1 MLTDFYATKTGMTQA
16 WTADGKRLAVTRLK
30 TPDNVVSAVLSPNIL
45 EVGYGQ
51 KKEKNVTKPLSTRF
65 KKSGFSFMP
74 AKLGGA
80 RWTTQEGEEQPKAGT
95 TITAA
100 SVLSVGDVVEIRG
113 ITKGRGFAGAVKRYG
128 FHGGPKTHGQSD
140 RTRAVGSIGAGTSPG
155 RVWRGKRMPGHYG
168 VETKT
173 IGGLV
178 ILHIDEAAKE
188 IWVSGPVPGHL
199 NSFVLVRKTG
209 REQEIKLNNKASGI
223 TVPKVEETK
232 TEVITEVEEAT
243 AEVAPNEVVETS
255 ATESVATETAGADS
269 EVTEKPTT

>member
-1 MLTDFYATKTGMTQA
+1 MLTDFYATKNGMTQA

-30 TPDNVVSAVLSPNIL
+30 TPDNIVSAVLSPDIL

-95 TITAA
+95 TIAVA
-100 SVLSVGDVVEIRG
+100 SVLSVGDVVEVRG

-155 RVWRGKRMPGHYG
+155 RVWKGKRMPGHYG

-178 ILHIDEAAKE
+178 ILHIDEEAKE

-209 REQEIKLNNKASGI
+209 REQVVKLNSKASGI
-223 TVPKVEETK
+223 SEKTVAEKQTEQNSTSEEPSSQT
-232 TEVITEVEEAT
+232 TELNTDKQ
-243 AEVAPNEVVETS
+243 EVVETPE
-255 ATESVATETAGADS
+255 A
-269 EVTEKPTT
+269 